1 MRASDDPKDGMA
13 ALAEDTGALVRS
25 AAGGDHESWSALVAR
40 FSGLVWS
47 VARTHGLRIADAEEV
62 YQTTWLR
69 LTEHVARLT
78 EPDRVGAW
86 LATTAR
92 NEALRVIR
100 TGGRVTVTDD
110 LTVLDPGT
118 DQDSPEQAVL
128 AAEAA
133 QTQSRRARRLW
144 VAFHR
149 LPDRCRELL
158 GLLVVASPPLS
169 YAEISATLGIAV
181 GSIGPIRGRCLRQLR
196 ALLAEPLPAAG

>member
-1 MRASDDPKDGMA
+1 MVAPASD
-13 ALAEDTGALVRS
+13 TGTLVRS
-25 AAGGDHESWSALVAR
+25 AAGGDHGSWRALVNR

-47 VARTHGLRIADAEEV
+47 VARSHGLGNADAEEV

-69 LTEHVARLT
+69 LTEHVGRLK

-92 NEALRVIR
+92 HEALRTIR
-100 TGGRVTVTDD
+100 TGGRLTVTDD
-110 LTVLDPGT
+110 PSLLDPGT
-118 DQDSPEQAVL
+118 EQDSPEQALL

-133 QTQSRRARRLW
+133 MAAGQRARRVW
-144 VAFHR
+144 SAFHR

-158 GLLVVASPPLS
+158 GLLVLASPPLS
-169 YAEISATLGIAV
+169 YTEVSATLGIAV

-196 ALLAEPLPAAG
+196 ALLAEPLSATG